1 MINSGGN
8 LMAKEI
14 SLSVQKPRGG
24 VFTPLGLVPDIQII
38 FVGAAACTRHRAN
51 EMGQMMKSSRMS
63 VMCLDE
69 VDFITGGYIDK
80 IKDAVRGIYEQRNAK
95 GVIILPN
102 CQSALLSTD
111 YGIITKEL
119 SEELGIPV
127 KVREGCHICGFEA
140 ESDSDDSGNTE
151 QLIYGFLSPKE
162 RDEETSVNIISVNP
176 LSEDC
181 EIYEVLRKAGVTK
194 INELKN
200 IKTFDE
206 YQAMA
211 GAHLNIMCNDNGD
224 NLGKSLEAQLGIP
237 YVTIS
242 GVYDPAELNRRYAE
256 IGRILGADID
266 LSDEAQELESRFER
280 LLPKLSDVSVT
291 VSGAYDVCRWLIE
304 NGIKVGNIAVNP
316 HIPMNDELAAWIKE
330 HSPETVIG
338 GGRGG
343 YGGHGGRP
351 QGGRPNGM
359 GGGRP
364 QGGYGGRPGAGGKGG
379 FGGHGGGHGFGASTL
394 NVGYVAIRNV
404 IKSLEEAAEGG
415 YDR

>member
-1 MINSGGN
+1 
-8 LMAKEI
+8 MAKEI

-51 EMGQMMKSSRMS
+51 EMGQMMKSGRMS

-80 IKDAVRGIYEQRNAK
+80 MKDAVRGLYKERNAK
-95 GVIILPN
+95 GFIILPN

-119 SEELGIPV
+119 SEELGVPV

-140 ESDSDDSGNTE
+140 ESESDDSGNTE
-151 QLIYGFLSPKE
+151 QLIYGFLSPRE
-162 RDEETSVNIISVNP
+162 RDEEKSANIISVNP
-176 LSEDC
+176 LSENS

-211 GAHLNIMCNDNGD
+211 GAHLNIMFNDNGD

-242 GVYDPAELNRRYAE
+242 GVYDPVELGRRYAE
-256 IGRILGADID
+256 IGKVFGTEID
-266 LSDEAQELESRFER
+266 MSQEAQRLDRRFKE

-291 VSGAYDVCRWLIE
+291 VSGVYDVCKWLIE
-304 NGIKVGNIAVNP
+304 SGINVGSVATNP
-316 HIPMNDELAAWIKE
+316 HVPMNEELEAWIKE
-330 HSPETVIG
+330 HSPNTVIG
-338 GGRGG
+338 GGRGKGG
-343 YGGHGGRP
+343 YGGHG
-351 QGGRPNGM
+351 GGRPNGM
-359 GGGRP
+359 GGKT
-364 QGGYGGRPGAGGKGG
+364 QGGFGGRQGFSKGG
-379 FGGHGGGHGFGASTL
+379 FGGHGGFSGHGGGRGFGARTL
-394 NVGYVAIRNV
+394 DTGFVAIENV
-404 IKSLEEAAEGG
+404 IKSLEEAVEGG